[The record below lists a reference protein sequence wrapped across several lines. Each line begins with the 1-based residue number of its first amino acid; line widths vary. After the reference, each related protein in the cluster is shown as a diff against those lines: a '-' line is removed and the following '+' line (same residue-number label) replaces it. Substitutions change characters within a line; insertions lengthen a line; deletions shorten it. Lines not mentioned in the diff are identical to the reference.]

1 MPKELTFG
9 LVLLLFPGIICAL
22 LVENL
27 TPTREWG
34 ALRFSLYSLVLGLG
48 CYLVYALGLA
58 AWHCHWPPTIS
69 FVKALS
75 NPNDVS
81 YGEIASVT
89 VVAAFVGIGVSAA
102 LYRHWLHRM
111 AKFLGISDK
120 FGDMDVW
127 AHTFNSSDLT
137 NAWVVVRDINHDL
150 AYEGW
155 VNAFSETA
163 DANELLLREVKVYK
177 NTTAEFLYEV
187 ESLYISRKREELT
200 IEFRRG
206 LQSDNKGASDEE

>member
-1 MPKELTFG
+1 MPTDFTFS
-9 LVLLLFPGIICAL
+9 LVLLFLPGIICAL
-22 LVENL
+22 IVENL

-34 ALRFSLYSLVLGLG
+34 ALRFSLYSLILGLMS
-48 CYLVYALGLA
+48 YLVYALGLA
-58 AWHCHWPPTIS
+58 ARHAHWPPSIS

-75 NPNDVS
+75 NPSEVS
-81 YGEIASVT
+81 YGEIA
-89 VVAAFVGIGVSAA
+89 AATMIAVFLGIGVSAA
-102 LYRHWLHRM
+102 LSRHWLHRV
-111 AKFLGISDK
+111 AKFFGISYK
-120 FGDMDVW
+120 FGDIDVW
-127 AHTFNSSDLT
+127 SHTFNSSELT
-137 NAWVVVRDINHDL
+137 DAWVVVRDINHDL

-163 DANELLLREVKVYK
+163 EANELLLREVRVYK

-206 LQSDNKGASDEE
+206 NAAQ

>member
-1 MPKELTFG
+1 MPQDITFT
-9 LVLLLFPGIICAL
+9 LVLLFLPGIICAL
-22 LVENL
+22 LVESL

-34 ALRFSLYSLVLGLG
+34 ALRFSLYSLVLGLT
-48 CYLVYALGLA
+48 CYLIYAICLA
-58 AWHCHWPPTIS
+58 AWRHQWPPTIS

-81 YGEIASVT
+81 YGEIASAT
-89 VVAAFVGIGVSAA
+89 VIAVVLGIGVTAA
-102 LYRHWLHRM
+102 LSKHWLHRL
-111 AKFLGISDK
+111 AKFLRVSYK

-127 AHTFNSSDLT
+127 SHTFNSTDLT

-163 DANELLLREVKVYK
+163 DDNELLLREVRVYK
-177 NTTAEFLYEV
+177 STTAEFLYEV
-187 ESLYISRKREELT
+187 DSLYISRKREELT

-206 LQSDNKGASDEE
+206 LPPNSQGG